1 MGDRPS
7 SGFATIERVRP
18 SFEAIFMR
26 HAYDLSERSTCRR
39 LQVGCVI
46 LTHDFRRTLSFGY
59 NGNAHGLPNTCDSD
73 VPGSCGCV
81 HSESN
86 AVVKC
91 ADAYARKVVVCTDS
105 PCAACAKLLIQ
116 LGGVERVVYNR
127 EYRVREGLALLER
140 VGIRVERVDFE
151 PRSP

>member
-7 SGFATIERVRP
+7 SGFATLKRARP
-18 SFEAIFMR
+18 TFETIFLR
-26 HAYDLSERSTCRR
+26 NAFDLAERSTCRR
-39 LQVGCVI
+39 LNVGCVV

-59 NGNAHGLPNTCDSD
+59 NGNAHGLENDCDSD
-73 VPGSCGCV
+73 EPGKCGCI
-81 HSESN
+81 HAEAN

-91 ADAYARKVVVCTDS
+91 ADHHARKVVVCTDS
-105 PCAACAKLLIQ
+105 PCVACAKLLIQ

-127 EYRVREGLALLER
+127 EYRIRDGLALLER
-140 VGIRVERVDFE
+140 LGIRVERVDFT